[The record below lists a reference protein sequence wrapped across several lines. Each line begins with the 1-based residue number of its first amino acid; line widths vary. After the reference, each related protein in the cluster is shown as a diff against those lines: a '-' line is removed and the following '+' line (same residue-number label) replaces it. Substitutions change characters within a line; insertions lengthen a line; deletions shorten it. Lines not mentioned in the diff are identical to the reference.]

1 LAVAGLAISAFGVP
15 VADPDGEGLA
25 AQADKTKRLRTRAR
39 AILAILI
46 FAVIFYSPT
55 DSFVLAF

>member
-15 VADPDGEGLA
+15 VGDPDGEGLA
-25 AQADKTKRLRTRAR
+25 AQADKTNRLRTR

-46 FAVIFYSPT
+46 FAFIFFSPT